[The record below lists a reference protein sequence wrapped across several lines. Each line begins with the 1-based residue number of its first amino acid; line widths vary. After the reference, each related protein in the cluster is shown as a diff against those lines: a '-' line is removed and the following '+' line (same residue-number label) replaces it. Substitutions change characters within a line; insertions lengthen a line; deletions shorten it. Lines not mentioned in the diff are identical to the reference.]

1 MACGVA
7 VPVRDPV
14 GGLVLA
20 GLDGAGDA
28 ELDRGVVVG
37 AAVELGELVVGAGE
51 ADLEAF
57 DLAEPAFAFGLVDAG
72 KQVFAD
78 LFQPCPLR
86 WVWPQE
92 RTSDAGLTE
101 MILVSVIEPLSG
113 GSRPVTAKNLAS
125 MCRPGVSRGSM
136 AIGA

>member
-1 MACGVA
+1 VTIGIFSSVACGVA
-7 VPVRDPV
+7 VPVCDPV

-51 ADLEAF
+51 ADLETF
-57 DLAEPAFAFGLVDAG
+57 DLAVPAFAFGLGDAG

-78 LFQPCPLR
+78 LFQPCSLR
-86 WVWPQE
+86 WVWPRE

-101 MILVSVIEPLSG
+101 
-113 GSRPVTAKNLAS
+113 
-125 MCRPGVSRGSM
+125 
-136 AIGA
+136 